1 MMKHIKDKVKTAHGT
16 VANIFYMLRIM
27 FKISPMLVIGEI
39 FQHIFCTLPGR
50 LVSVI
55 GLKFVID
62 EVQNGG
68 DSKKIV
74 LGIALMVAV
83 LVLGEVSTSVFFE
96 LFVHREREKLDYGIQ
111 TMFYKKAAHID
122 LQKYDDPAYYSDFI
136 LAIESSSD
144 NLRHVLS
151 MVKGYAGE
159 IVSFLTIAGV
169 ILTIDPICLL
179 IVVGFVAIFIPMGR
193 YTGNLQMKRR
203 EDITEKHRKGDYFA
217 RLFYL
222 PEYAGEIRTSGV
234 FPLLRKRFNESADEV
249 VDTQKKYV
257 KKLDKL
263 FYIQDTGIQA
273 IGFVLVLGLYIG
285 YQTIVTGEMSAGD
298 FVATF
303 NGALLIG
310 NSILFLT
317 VYSVRGFT
325 ERSRMIEKCRTFLA
339 EKEKIVDGGH
349 TAECGAPEAISV
361 ENISFSYEGN
371 ENDSLD
377 KVSFE
382 IKPCEKVALVG
393 YNGAGKT
400 TLTNLLLRLYDVKNG
415 SIKIGGRDIRE
426 ETVESHRARFAAVF
440 QDFQIFSA
448 SVGENVALSKDFDEK
463 RVLKALEIVGFDKEL
478 PEGVNTILLREFDD
492 EGLMLSGG
500 EQQKIAIARAFY
512 KECPYIILDEPSANL
527 DPISEY
533 ELNHAMMTQAT
544 DKTVIFI
551 SHRLSTTRHAD
562 RILMMEKG
570 KIIESGSHDQL
581 MQLGGKYAEMFNLQA
596 EKYLEQ

>member
-1 MMKHIKDKVKTAHGT
+1 MKRIKDKAKTTHST
-16 VANIFYMLRIM
+16 IANIFYMLKIM

-39 FQHIFCTLPGR
+39 FQHVFCTLPGR

-111 TMFYKKAAHID
+111 TMFYKKAANID
-122 LQKYDDPAYYSDFI
+122 LRKYDDPAYYSDFI

-179 IVVGFVAIFIPMGR
+179 IVIGFVAVFIPLGR

-203 EDITEKHRKGDYFA
+203 EAITEKHRKGDYFA
-217 RLFYL
+217 RVFYL
-222 PEYAGEIRTSGV
+222 PDYAGEIRTNGI
-234 FPLLRKRFNESADEV
+234 FPLLRKRFNESAEEV
-249 VDTQKKYV
+249 VNTQKRFV
-257 KKLDKL
+257 KKLDIL
-263 FYIQDTGIQA
+263 FYIQDAGIQA

-285 YQTIVTGEMSAGD
+285 YQTIVTGNMSAGD

-310 NSILFLT
+310 SSILFLT

-325 ERSRMIEKCRTFLA
+325 ERSRMIEKCRTFLG
-339 EKEKIVDGGH
+339 EKETILDGEH
-349 TAECGAPEAISV
+349 VAECGEPETISV

-371 ENDSLD
+371 ETDSLD
-377 KVSFE
+377 NISFE
-382 IKPCEKVALVG
+382 IKPYEKIALVG

-400 TLTNLLLRLYDVKNG
+400 TLTNLLLRLYDVKSG

-426 ETVESHRARFAAVF
+426 ETVESHRQRFAAVF

-448 SVGENVALSKDFDEK
+448 SVGENVALSKDFDEE
-463 RVLKALEIVGFDKEL
+463 RVLRALEIAGFDKEL
-478 PEGVNTILLREFDD
+478 PNGVNTILLREFDD
-492 EGLMLSGG
+492 DGLMLSGG

-512 KECPYIILDEPSANL
+512 KSCPYVILDEPSANL

-570 KIIESGSHDQL
+570 KIIESGSHDEL
-581 MQLGGKYAEMFNLQA
+581 MLLGGKYAEMFNLQA